1 MSTLTLNR
9 FNAITLSNPHK
20 WMLLSYGCIFALALL
35 SIGYGAAG
43 WDWRLAIAWLAPE
56 HFSQFDALQINV
68 VTQIR
73 LPRFVLAVMV
83 GLVLAQTGA
92 ATQALCRNPLADPSI
107 IGISAGAAMVA
118 VAFIALSAQFNFN
131 AQHYLPYASFLGALS
146 VTSLVYLVS
155 KQQKQININTLILVG
170 VAINAL
176 AFAVIGL
183 LSFYADDSALRLI
196 NYWTMGS
203 LGGASWGNIK
213 QASPLLLL
221 SLIGL
226 WRLKEPMNLLLIGES
241 QAQYLG
247 VDTSKLKLYV
257 IILVALGVGA
267 VVALTGLIGF
277 VGLVVPHIA
286 RLMVGPHLRNMLP
299 LCMLLGVIV
308 LLLSDWLARLV
319 VMPAEL
325 PIGIITALLG
335 APLFIYL
342 IIKNK
347 RDWS

>member
-56 HFSQFDALQINV
+56 HFSQFDALQIKV

-92 ATQALCRNPLADPSI
+92 ATQALCLNPLADPSI

-118 VAFIALSAQFNFN
+118 VAFIALSAELNFT

-155 KQQKQININTLILVG
+155 IQQKQININTLILVG

-183 LSFYADDSALRLI
+183 L
-196 NYWTMGS
+196 
-203 LGGASWGNIK
+203 
-213 QASPLLLL
+213 
-221 SLIGL
+221 
-226 WRLKEPMNLLLIGES
+226 
-241 QAQYLG
+241 
-247 VDTSKLKLYV
+247 
-257 IILVALGVGA
+257 
-267 VVALTGLIGF
+267 
-277 VGLVVPHIA
+277 
-286 RLMVGPHLRNMLP
+286 
-299 LCMLLGVIV
+299 
-308 LLLSDWLARLV
+308 
-319 VMPAEL
+319 
-325 PIGIITALLG
+325 
-335 APLFIYL
+335 
-342 IIKNK
+342 
-347 RDWS
+347 